1 MMDQRP
7 CLAGVDWGTS
17 SFRLWLFG
25 RDGMVLAERRS
36 AEGMST
42 LKPDQFEAVLYG
54 HLSGAGGEGLPVILC
69 GMVGAKQGWR
79 EAGYVDVP
87 ADLRAITAGT
97 ILVDGAGRDARILPG
112 LAQRQLAHPD
122 VMRGEETQLLGLLLD
137 QPDFSGTVVMPGTHS
152 KWVRLANGRVSGFAT
167 HLTGE
172 LYAVLSQHSILR
184 QSVGAAGATGV
195 TDGFLRGLEITRSD
209 PSAAL
214 SRLFTIRTRGLL
226 FPDQGA
232 DAADRLSG
240 MLIGAEIAIAGATV
254 KAVTLV
260 ADGRMA
266 MLYTAALSAAGIES
280 KVAGADGLVRH
291 GLWHAGTTIWPHLM
305 GASA

>member
-97 ILVDGAGRDARILPG
+97 IRVDGAGRDARILPG

-122 VMRGEETQLLGLLLD
+122 VMRGEETQLLGLLRDWYPCETVPANRTVMYAWLD
-137 QPDFSGTVVMPGTHS
+137 RDRKSTDGQDDTQAPPG
-152 KWVRLANGRVSGFAT
+152 RL
-167 HLTGE
+167 GE
-172 LYAVLSQHSILR
+172 
-184 QSVGAAGATGV
+184 SVGDSCG
-195 TDGFLRGLEITRSD
+195 DC
-209 PSAAL
+209 
-214 SRLFTIRTRGLL
+214 
-226 FPDQGA
+226 
-232 DAADRLSG
+232 
-240 MLIGAEIAIAGATV
+240 
-254 KAVTLV
+254 
-260 ADGRMA
+260 
-266 MLYTAALSAAGIES
+266 
-280 KVAGADGLVRH
+280 
-291 GLWHAGTTIWPHLM
+291 
-305 GASA
+305 